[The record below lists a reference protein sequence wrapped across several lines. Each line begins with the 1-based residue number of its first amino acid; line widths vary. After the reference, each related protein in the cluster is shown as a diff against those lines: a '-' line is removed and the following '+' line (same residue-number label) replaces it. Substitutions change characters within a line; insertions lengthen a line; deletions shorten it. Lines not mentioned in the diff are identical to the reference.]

1 MQKTET
7 ELIEDVITDVEKRY
21 AIILFNDDVNTF
33 DHVIQSLVEICKHH
47 PLQAEQCAI
56 IVHNKGKANVS
67 NGEFNEMAARCQ
79 ALCDRGLSATVE
91 LIEG

>member
-1 MQKTET
+1 MQITET
-7 ELIEDVITDVEKRY
+7 ESIADIVTEVEKRY

-33 DHVIQSLVEICKHH
+33 DHVINCLIEICKHH

-67 NGEFNEMAARCQ
+67 HGDFEEMAQRCQ